1 MKKLFLPPKSAWKN
15 ELTALIKQNVSGVFA
30 GEGAYSLF
38 LDSGYREVSPVRI
51 DFGLHGIQRFVEATA
66 FVFKSS
72 ACSFHGHF
80 AACFVKMS
88 HNKIAARR
96 RLLKSGRA
104 DRIRTCDLFVPN
116 EARYQPA
123 LQLVDVVGRS
133 LRAER
138 RFVQFFLFA
147 AELNCGTVQG
157 L

>member
-1 MKKLFLPPKSAWKN
+1 MINWRTGSAFLQLAWSSLFPSSSGNNRVCTFMKKLFLPPKSTWKN
-15 ELTALIKQNVSGVFA
+15 ELTALIKQNVSGFFA

-51 DFGLHGIQRFVEATA
+51 DFGLHGIKRFVGATA

-72 ACSFHGHF
+72 VCSFHDHF

-116 EARYQPA
+116 EENSVFGY
-123 LQLVDVVGRS
+123 
-133 LRAER
+133 
-138 RFVQFFLFA
+138 
-147 AELNCGTVQG
+147 
-157 L
+157 